1 MVISS
6 QAGWPWTLRGAVT
19 LAFLFSHSCAGWW
32 LVAAN
37 KVDDQVGP
45 LSGALDDVGVALV
58 TAPRPLFRL
67 RDRFPERLV
76 TPDEP
81 PLSLFIVC
89 IQVPDLVHGFLALP
103 PADSI

>member
-45 LSGALDDVGVALV
+45 LSGALDDLANHMDLDPFMLTLTSEDSREGIAAFLERRP
-58 TAPRPLFRL
+58 PRFRG
-67 RDRFPERLV
+67 R
-76 TPDEP
+76 
-81 PLSLFIVC
+81 
-89 IQVPDLVHGFLALP
+89 
-103 PADSI
+103 